1 MPSVEYA
8 AVMPSSHARRSSP
21 QPSRADRMHPPS
33 TPTQSHTSTTKQPY
47 TKTPIQTQPSPPKKT
62 KPASRTRY
70 SHTNYTTTKYTNH
83 HHRTNKKMAN
93 PPKIPLSSASS
104 TSTNPQHA
112 RDLQDQI
119 TLALLSNGGIA
130 RIQTALRQRL
140 DEAGWSEN
148 LREYVTALFRS
159 GECATYFEAM
169 EKVRARVRLEGR
181 DEEGEG
187 VDGAGGAD
195 LVVPVGAAEGG
206 VEAVRRELEGV
217 CEMRRKEG

>member
-1 MPSVEYA
+1 
-8 AVMPSSHARRSSP
+8 
-21 QPSRADRMHPPS
+21 
-33 TPTQSHTSTTKQPY
+33 
-47 TKTPIQTQPSPPKKT
+47 
-62 KPASRTRY
+62 
-70 SHTNYTTTKYTNH
+70 
-83 HHRTNKKMAN
+83 MAN
-93 PPKIPLSSASS
+93 PPKIPLSTTSS

-148 LREYVTALFRS
+148 LREYVTQLFRS
-159 GECATYFEAM
+159 GECSTYFEAM
-169 EKVRARVRLEGR
+169 EKVKARVRLEGR
-181 DEEGEG
+181 DEEDADGDG
-187 VDGAGGAD
+187 VKGGVD
-195 LVVPVGAAEGG
+195 LVVPVSAAEGG